1 LIIREVLEVKKIL
14 WIIIVGILIL
24 SGCSSNGPIDSNEDT
39 LVQETDSKLNIGIVQ
54 IIEHPSLDSARKGFL
69 DALASNGYKE
79 GENLNI
85 TYENAQGDMPTLNNI
100 AKSLVG
106 DDNDL
111 ILAIATPSA
120 QAVANTSKDTSIP
133 VLFTAVTDPVAAGLV
148 KSMDKP
154 DTNLTGTTD
163 MAPVAEQVKLIQ
175 DIKPS
180 AKNVGVIYN
189 TGEVN
194 SVVQVDL
201 AKEAAQQLGLNIIE
215 AVATNTNEV
224 SHAVKSLVDKV
235 DAIYVPTDNVVVT
248 ALEAVIQVA
257 EENKIL
263 VVSGEKDSVERG
275 AVATL
280 GIDYYKLGQ
289 QTGEMALKI
298 ISGEAKPQHMPVE
311 SQHQTDIIINL
322 KAAKAIGIE
331 MPENLLHKAAE
342 IIE

>member
-1 LIIREVLEVKKIL
+1 VKKIL

-201 AKEAAQQLGLNIIE
+201 AKEAAQQLGLNIVE

-224 SHAVKSLVDKV
+224 SQAVK
-235 DAIYVPTDNVVVT
+235 VPCR
-248 ALEAVIQVA
+248 Q
-257 EENKIL
+257 
-263 VVSGEKDSVERG
+263 S
-275 AVATL
+275 
-280 GIDYYKLGQ
+280 
-289 QTGEMALKI
+289 
-298 ISGEAKPQHMPVE
+298 
-311 SQHQTDIIINL
+311 
-322 KAAKAIGIE
+322 
-331 MPENLLHKAAE
+331 
-342 IIE
+342 